1 MEFYKRVLKL
11 HHFRNLGRKSP
22 TELLL
27 NSSFEKHGGLVILV
41 GENNVGKSNVL
52 EALTIFNDADIKL
65 CSEEDYFKNHKK
77 DTLLSL
83 EEETILDRKITGFS
97 CVDLKIQTKE
107 VNKGLKELSKT
118 LISYPFEKH
127 VEALGEQCNN
137 SVYIPTNNN
146 DYSKICTLVSN
157 FINLITSYN
166 SLGLFLHFYKEKLK
180 LSEFVTEYANA
191 TNNLFFKELIKH
203 VSGNSEWIKNFCQC
217 IKEIIK
223 HNTPDKKY
231 NTDEFFVMR
240 QHKQN
245 QLAKI
250 YSCFKKLSEGEIKPK
265 DVEYILKKLEE
276 LDKIFKTT
284 DFTKF
289 TPKTEALLN
298 EQSQEKLSEFVK
310 EMIEKIDEKYPIN
323 ENFKQQF
330 RTFRLNIGNLKKE
343 IKNSL
348 KNLDK
353 IGEDFERKKERLIRE
368 IENDCKNQKVLKFNY
383 DVLLDNI
390 QQICKNYIASHA
402 VNDVSKDI
410 KSMMCQLYLKKIDLL
425 VNSEIEQYRYNDFL
439 ESARKFLWEDIKTL
453 DEKSGVHLFPKNIG
467 EIKDKFETN
476 KEKFKQSKNY
486 SEFAEYCRECNPY
499 TAFQNLKN
507 KVQFPL
513 SGGLSYKSYKLVP
526 TMKEYK
532 EPKITDNDF
541 KAVLFTC
548 IDYSSLSEFDQWD
561 WFFRNSLFRKMDFH
575 PNAIWNF
582 FGSILKDGQALQI
595 IMFDKNNDLVIYDS
609 EKSFNIP
616 KKYLQEIDQELLKE
630 IRQSK
635 HLFPIEVKRKYNNN
649 VCQFEFFKKD
659 TSHLLFK
666 VNFTEILENLAEILE
681 YNMQLKIDSLITK
694 EFNKLL
700 AIAEDSSQNSYQ
712 LKIHVRHNNKFY
724 DYSKK
729 STAYEIK
736 LEIHDCRKSHDHNEP
751 IILSQQSTGFQW
763 AFNFMFGFLYNVGS
777 DFSFNKNIIY
787 VMDEP
792 ATHLS
797 VPARKEFR
805 RFLKEYAHKNH
816 VTFVLATHDPFL
828 VDTDHLDE
836 IRIVEKETEGSVIK
850 NHFNYPLNNAGK
862 DSDALDKIKRS
873 LGVGQHVFH
882 NPQKHRIIFVE
893 GITDYC
899 YLSAFKLYFNEREYK
914 DNPIPFTFL
923 PISGLKNNPNDMEET
938 IKKLCK
944 LDNHPIVLTDDDRK
958 CVFNQKATSERFKK
972 ANEEMHDPIRILQL
986 SKCDENF
993 KQIEDCFSANDRKKY
1008 AKNKQME
1015 LAMAFKTRLL
1025 YGEKDDVVSEETKKN
1040 FLKLFEWIKK
1050 ECNNPTIKKE
1060 YIKFDY
1066 NTPRIIIERI
1076 LMFKKMCLSLIAI
1089 SGVCVGAKDL
1099 DFKLDYRA
1107 TGGKLMGKMTDS
1119 SLLSITSMNDEPV
1132 VIKNLIVNRGN
1143 SCEATKKVEP
1153 KLGDKFK
1160 KEKLFDHEL
1169 KYSQQIFYR
1178 LDCKPNQLLEVKII
1192 TDKGEYY
1199 HKFSK

>member
-11 HHFRNLGRKSP
+11 HHFRNLGKNSP

-27 NSSFEKHGGLVILV
+27 NSSFDEKHGGLVVLV

-52 EALTIFNDADIKL
+52 EALKIFNDADVKL
-65 CSEEDYFKNHKK
+65 CSEEDYFKDHEK

-83 EEETILDRKITGFS
+83 EEETSLDHKITDFS
-97 CVDLKIQTKE
+97 CVDLRIQTKE
-107 VNKGLKELSKT
+107 VSEGLKELSKI

-146 DYSKICTLVSN
+146 DYSNICTLVSD

-180 LSEFVTEYANA
+180 LSELVTEYANA

-203 VSGNSEWIKNFCQC
+203 VSGNSEGIKNFCQC

-223 HNTPDKKY
+223 RNTPDKKY
-231 NTDEFFVMR
+231 NTDEFFVMG

-250 YSCFKKLSEGEIKPK
+250 YSYFKKLSEGEIKPQNE
-265 DVEYILKKLEE
+265 DILKKLKS
-276 LDKIFKTT
+276 LDEIFKTT
-284 DFTKF
+284 DSNTKF

-330 RTFRLNIGNLKKE
+330 RTFRLNIGNLKKK

-348 KNLDK
+348 KYLDK
-353 IGEDFERKKERLIRE
+353 IREDFERKKERLIRE

-453 DEKSGVHLFPKNIG
+453 DEKSGVHLFPKNLK
-467 EIKDKFETN
+467 EIKEKFETN
-476 KEKFKQSKNY
+476 KEKFKQSKNVY
-486 SEFAEYCRECNPY
+486 EFAEYCRECNPY
-499 TAFQNLKN
+499 TAFNFHLN
-507 KVQFPL
+507 INN
-513 SGGLSYKSYKLVP
+513 GLSHQFEKFVP
-526 TMKEYK
+526 IMKEYK
-532 EPKITDNDF
+532 EPKITDNDLEAIST
-541 KAVLFTC
+541 KETGLA
-548 IDYSSLSEFDQWD
+548 SQLSGH
-561 WFFRNSLFRKMDFH
+561 WFFQLSLFNKTNFN
-575 PNAIWNF
+575 PNKIWIPLEFNKR
-582 FGSILKDGQALQI
+582 SKIK
-595 IMFDKNNDLVIYDS
+595 FDKDLEIYFDS
-609 EKSFNIP
+609 HGSFNIS
-616 KKYLQEIDQELLKE
+616 KKYLQEIDQESLKK
-630 IRQSK
+630 IKQSK
-635 HLFPIEVKRKYNNN
+635 DFFPIQKIESKHDNNDIL
-649 VCQFEFFKKD
+649 QLEFFEND
-659 TSHLLFK
+659 TSFLFAK
-666 VNFTEILENLAEILE
+666 GSFAEILE

-694 EFNKLL
+694 EFNELL
-700 AIAEDSSQNSYQ
+700 AIDQDSPQDSPQDSYQ
-712 LKIHVRHNNKFY
+712 LKIHVRHNNKLSEEKEY
-724 DYSKK
+724 
-729 STAYEIK
+729 TAYEIK
-736 LEIHDCRKSHDHNEP
+736 LEVYDCRKSHDQNEP

-850 NHFNYPLNNAGK
+850 NHFNYPLNNASK

-899 YLSAFKLYFNEREYK
+899 YLSAFKLYFNEREFK

-923 PISGLKNNPNDMEET
+923 PISGLKNNPNEMKET
-938 IKKLCK
+938 IKKLCE

-958 CVFNQKATSERFKK
+958 CDSDQNATSERFKR
-972 ANEEMHDPIRILQL
+972 ANEEMHDPIKILQL

-1008 AKNKQME
+1008 AKNKRME

-1025 YGEKDDVVSEETKKN
+1025 YSGKDAIEKQTKRN
-1040 FLKLFEWIKK
+1040 FLCLFEWMKK
-1050 ECNNPTIKKE
+1050 RVQQP
-1060 YIKFDY
+1060 
-1066 NTPRIIIERI
+1066 
-1076 LMFKKMCLSLIAI
+1076 
-1089 SGVCVGAKDL
+1089 
-1099 DFKLDYRA
+1099 
-1107 TGGKLMGKMTDS
+1107 
-1119 SLLSITSMNDEPV
+1119 ND
-1132 VIKNLIVNRGN
+1132 
-1143 SCEATKKVEP
+1143 
-1153 KLGDKFK
+1153 
-1160 KEKLFDHEL
+1160 
-1169 KYSQQIFYR
+1169 
-1178 LDCKPNQLLEVKII
+1178 
-1192 TDKGEYY
+1192 
-1199 HKFSK
+1199 

>member
-11 HHFRNLGRKSP
+11 HHFRNLGRNLPMK
-22 TELLL
+22 LLL
-27 NSSFEKHGGLVILV
+27 NSSFESFEKHGGLVILV

-52 EALTIFNDADIKL
+52 EALKSFNDTDIKL
-65 CSEEDYFKNHKK
+65 CNENDYFKTHESE
-77 DTLLSL
+77 DTVLSL

-97 CVDLKIQTKE
+97 CVDLKIQSKE
-107 VNKGLKELSKT
+107 ISCNLKELSKI
-118 LISYPFEKH
+118 LISYPF
-127 VEALGEQCNN
+127 
-137 SVYIPTNNN
+137 SVF
-146 DYSKICTLVSN
+146 VGG
-157 FINLITSYN
+157 FINLIMSYGILD
-166 SLGLFLHFYKEKLK
+166 SFLKFYKEKLK
-180 LSEFVTEYANA
+180 LGAFTTRQAD
-191 TNNLFFKELIKH
+191 NLLFKKLIKH
-203 VSGNSEWIKNFCQC
+203 LSGNNELVKNFCQY
-217 IKEIIK
+217 IREIIE
-223 HNTPDKKY
+223 Y
-231 NTDEFFVMR
+231 NAPNKEYKPNQFFIMGKNR
-240 QHKQN
+240 QN
-245 QLAKI
+245 QLVEI
-250 YSCFKKLSEGEIKPK
+250 YSCLKRLNERKIEPK
-265 DVEYILKKLEE
+265 DVKSVLKDMPQKVKT
-276 LDKIFKTT
+276 LDEIFRTT
-284 DFTKF
+284 DFDEKF
-289 TPKTEALLN
+289 APKIEVLQN
-298 EQSQEKLSEFVK
+298 EQSQERLSNFIKDIIK
-310 EMIEKIDEKYPIN
+310 EIDEKYPIN

-330 RTFRLNIGNLKKE
+330 RTFRLNIGSLKKK

-348 KNLDK
+348 KYLEK
-353 IGEDFERKKERLIRE
+353 IREDFKRKKERLIRE
-368 IENDCKNQKVLKFNY
+368 IENDCKNQKTLEFDY
-383 DVLLDNI
+383 DVLLNNI
-390 QQICKNYIASHA
+390 QQICEKYIASH
-402 VNDVSKDI
+402 VVSDESKDI

-467 EIKDKFETN
+467 EIKDKFEAN
-476 KEKFKQSKNY
+476 KEKVKQSKNY
-486 SEFAEYCRECNPY
+486 FEFAEYCRECNPY
-499 TAFQNLKN
+499 TAFQNLRN

-541 KAVLFTC
+541 KTALFTC
-548 IDYSSLSEFDQWD
+548 IDYSSLSEFNQSD

-582 FGSILKDGQALQI
+582 FGRILKDGQALEI
-595 IMFDKNNDLVIYDS
+595 IIFDKNNDLVIYNS

-616 KKYLQEIDQELLKE
+616 KKYLQEIDQKE

-635 HLFPIEVKRKYNNN
+635 YLSTEVKGECDNN
-649 VCQFEFFKKD
+649 VCQLEFFKKD

-681 YNMQLKIDSLITK
+681 YNMQLKMDSSIAK
-694 EFNKLL
+694 EFNELL
-700 AIAEDSSQNSYQ
+700 AIDQDSPQDNYQ

-736 LEIHDCRKSHDHNEP
+736 LEIHDCRKSHEQNKP

-777 DFSFNKNIIY
+777 NFSFNKNIIH

-792 ATHLS
+792 ATPLS

-805 RFLKEYAHKNH
+805 KFLKEYAHKNH

-850 NHFNYPLNNAGK
+850 NSFNYPLNNASK

-882 NPQKHRIIFVE
+882 NPQKHQIIFIE
-893 GITDYC
+893 SITNYC
-899 YLSAFKLYFNEREYK
+899 YLSAFKLYFNEREFK
-914 DNPIPFTFL
+914 DNPIAFTFL
-923 PISGLKNNPNDMEET
+923 PISGLKNNPNEMKET
-938 IKKLCK
+938 IQKLRE
-944 LDNHPIVLTDDDRK
+944 LDNNPIVLTDDDRK
-958 CVFNQKATSERFKK
+958 DGSDPQRAKSEEFKN

-986 SKCDENF
+986 SDCDENF
-993 KQIEDCFSANDRKKY
+993 KQIEDCFSASDREKY
-1008 AKNKQME
+1008 AKNKRKE

-1025 YGEKDDVVSEETKKN
+1025 YSGKDDVVSEETKKN

-1066 NTPRIIIERI
+1066 NTPQI
-1076 LMFKKMCLSLIAI
+1076 L
-1089 SGVCVGAKDL
+1089 
-1099 DFKLDYRA
+1099 
-1107 TGGKLMGKMTDS
+1107 
-1119 SLLSITSMNDEPV
+1119 
-1132 VIKNLIVNRGN
+1132 
-1143 SCEATKKVEP
+1143 
-1153 KLGDKFK
+1153 
-1160 KEKLFDHEL
+1160 
-1169 KYSQQIFYR
+1169 
-1178 LDCKPNQLLEVKII
+1178 
-1192 TDKGEYY
+1192 
-1199 HKFSK
+1199 

>member
-11 HHFRNLGRKSP
+11 HQFRNLGRKLP

-41 GENNVGKSNVL
+41 GENNIGKSNVL
-52 EALTIFNDADIKL
+52 ESLKIFNDADIKL
-65 CSEEDYFKNHKK
+65 CSENDYFKAHESE
-77 DTLLSL
+77 DAVLSL
-83 EEETILDRKITGFS
+83 EEETILDHKITGFS
-97 CVDLKIQTKE
+97 CVDLKIQIE
-107 VNKGLKELSKT
+107 EIGEGLKELSKI

-127 VEALGEQCNN
+127 VEALGEQCSNFV
-137 SVYIPTNNN
+137 SIPINN
-146 DYSKICTLVSN
+146 DDYSNICTFVSN

-166 SLGLFLHFYKEKLK
+166 SLESFLHFYKEKLK
-180 LSEFVTEYANA
+180 LSELVTKYADA
-191 TNNLFFKELIKH
+191 TNNLLFKELIRH

-217 IKEIIK
+217 VKEIIK
-223 HNTPDKKY
+223 RNTPDKKY
-231 NTDEFFVMR
+231 NTDEFFVMG

-250 YSCFKKLSEGEIKPK
+250 YSYFKKLSEGEIKPQNE
-265 DVEYILKKLEE
+265 DILKKLKS
-276 LDKIFKTT
+276 LDEIFKTT

-289 TPKTEALLN
+289 TPETE
-298 EQSQEKLSEFVK
+298 VK
-310 EMIEKIDEKYPIN
+310 DIIKEIDEKYPIN

-330 RTFRLNIGNLKKE
+330 RTFRLNIGNLKKK

-348 KNLDK
+348 KYLEK
-353 IGEDFERKKERLIRE
+353 TREDFERKKERLIRE

-467 EIKDKFETN
+467 EIKDKLEIN

-499 TAFQNLKN
+499 TAFQNLRN

-548 IDYSSLSEFDQWD
+548 IDYSSPSEFDQWD

-616 KKYLQEIDQELLKE
+616 EKYLQEIDQELLKE

-700 AIAEDSSQNSYQ
+700 AIAEDSSQDSYQ
-712 LKIHVRHNNKFY
+712 LKIRVRHNNKFY

-729 STAYEIK
+729 YTAYEIK
-736 LEIHDCRKSHDHNEP
+736 LEIHDCRKSDNQNP
-751 IILSQQSTGFQW
+751 IILNQQSTGFQW
-763 AFNFMFGFLYNVGS
+763 AFNFMFGFLYNWGS
-777 DFSFNKNIIY
+777 HFSLNKNIIY

-792 ATHLS
+792 ATPLS

-805 RFLKEYAHKNH
+805 KFLKEYAHKNH

-836 IRIVEKETEGSVIK
+836 IRIVEKETEGSAIK
-850 NHFNYPLNNAGK
+850 NSFNYPLNNASK
-862 DSDALDKIKRS
+862 NSDALDKIKRS

-882 NPQKHRIIFVE
+882 NPQKHRIVFVE

-899 YLSAFKLYFNEREYK
+899 YLSAFKLYFNEHNPQFK

-923 PISGLKNNPNDMEET
+923 PISGLKKESDEMKET
-938 IKKLCK
+938 IQKLRE
-944 LDNHPIVLTDDDRK
+944 LDNNPIVLTDDDRK
-958 CVFNQKATSERFKK
+958 CDSNQNAMSERFKN
-972 ANEEMHDPIRILQL
+972 ANEKMLKPITILQL
-986 SKCDENF
+986 SKCNKNF
-993 KQIEDCFSANDRKKY
+993 KQIEDCFSENDKKEY
-1008 AKNKQME
+1008 AKNKRKE

-1025 YGEKDDVVSEETKKN
+1025 YSGNDDVVSEETKKN
-1040 FLKLFEWIKK
+1040 FLKLFEWI
-1050 ECNNPTIKKE
+1050 
-1060 YIKFDY
+1060 
-1066 NTPRIIIERI
+1066 
-1076 LMFKKMCLSLIAI
+1076 
-1089 SGVCVGAKDL
+1089 VW
-1099 DFKLDYRA
+1099 
-1107 TGGKLMGKMTDS
+1107 
-1119 SLLSITSMNDEPV
+1119 IT
-1132 VIKNLIVNRGN
+1132 NLIK
-1143 SCEATKKVEP
+1143 C
-1153 KLGDKFK
+1153 
-1160 KEKLFDHEL
+1160 
-1169 KYSQQIFYR
+1169 
-1178 LDCKPNQLLEVKII
+1178 
-1192 TDKGEYY
+1192 
-1199 HKFSK
+1199 

>member
-11 HHFRNLGRKSP
+11 HQFKNLGRKSP
-22 TELLL
+22 TKLLL
-27 NSSFEKHGGLVILV
+27 NSSFEKHGGLVVLV

-65 CSEEDYFKNHKK
+65 CNEEDYFKTHEK
-77 DTLLSL
+77 DSLLSL
-83 EEETILDRKITGFS
+83 EEEAILDHKITGFS
-97 CVDLKIQTKE
+97 CVDLRIQS
-107 VNKGLKELSKT
+107 KGVSEELKELSKI

-127 VEALGEQCNN
+127 VEALGEQCSN

-146 DYSKICTLVSN
+146 DYSNICTFVSN

-166 SLGLFLHFYKEKLK
+166 SLESFLHFYKEKLK
-180 LSEFVTEYANA
+180 LSELVAEYANA
-191 TNNLFFKELIKH
+191 TNNLLFKELIKH

-217 IKEIIK
+217 VKEIIK
-223 HNTPDKKY
+223 RNTPDKKY
-231 NTDEFFVMR
+231 NTDEFFVMGK
-240 QHKQN
+240 HKQN

-250 YSCFKKLSEGEIKPK
+250 YSYFKKLSEGEIKPQNE
-265 DVEYILKKLEE
+265 DILKKLKS
-276 LDKIFKTT
+276 LDEIFKTT

-289 TPKTEALLN
+289 TPETE
-298 EQSQEKLSEFVK
+298 VK
-310 EMIEKIDEKYPIN
+310 DIIKEIDEKYPIN

-330 RTFRLNIGNLKKE
+330 RTFRLNIGNLKKK

-348 KNLDK
+348 KYLEK
-353 IGEDFERKKERLIRE
+353 TREDFERKKELLIRK
-368 IENDCKNQKVLKFNY
+368 IENDCKNQKTLEFDY

-390 QQICKNYIASHA
+390 EQICKKYIASHA
-402 VNDVSKDI
+402 VNDVSKDM

-467 EIKDKFETN
+467 EIKDKFEAN
-476 KEKFKQSKNY
+476 KEKVKQSKNY
-486 SEFAEYCRECNPY
+486 FEFAEYCRECNPY

-541 KAVLFTC
+541 KAALFTC
-548 IDYSSLSEFDQWD
+548 IDYSSPSEFNQSD

-575 PNAIWNF
+575 PNTIWNF

-616 KKYLQEIDQELLKE
+616 KKYLQEIDQESLKE
-630 IRQSK
+630 IRQSE
-635 HLFPIEVKRKYNNN
+635 FPFNIEAKGECDNN
-649 VCQFEFFKKD
+649 VCQLEFFNDK
-659 TSHLLFK
+659 SSLLFK

-694 EFNKLL
+694 EFNRLL
-700 AIAEDSSQNSYQ
+700 AIAEDSPQDSYQ
-712 LKIHVRHNNKFY
+712 LKIHVRHNNKLSEEKEY
-724 DYSKK
+724 
-729 STAYEIK
+729 TAYEIK
-736 LEIHDCRKSHDHNEP
+736 LEIHDCRKSDNQKP

-777 DFSFNKNIIY
+777 NFSFNHNIIY

-805 RFLKEYAHKNH
+805 KFLKEYAHKNH

-836 IRIVEKETEGSVIK
+836 IRIVEKETEGSAIK

-899 YLSAFKLYFNEREYK
+899 YLSAFKLYFNKHNPQFK

-923 PISGLKNNPNDMEET
+923 PISGLKNNPNDMKET
-938 IKKLCK
+938 IQKLCE

-958 CVFNQKATSERFKK
+958 CDSDQNATSKRFKK

-986 SKCDENF
+986 SDCDENF
-993 KQIEDCFSANDRKKY
+993 KQIEHCFSANDRKKY
-1008 AKNKQME
+1008 AKNKRME

-1025 YGEKDDVVSEETKKN
+1025 YSGKDDVVSEETKEN
-1040 FLKLFEWIKK
+1040 FKKLFEWIKK
-1050 ECNNPTIKKE
+1050 SAITQRLKKN
-1060 YIKFDY
+1060 IS
-1066 NTPRIIIERI
+1066 NLIIIPH
-1076 LMFKKMCLSLIAI
+1076 K
-1089 SGVCVGAKDL
+1089 
-1099 DFKLDYRA
+1099 YY
-1107 TGGKLMGKMTDS
+1107 
-1119 SLLSITSMNDEPV
+1119 
-1132 VIKNLIVNRGN
+1132 
-1143 SCEATKKVEP
+1143 KV
-1153 KLGDKFK
+1153 
-1160 KEKLFDHEL
+1160 
-1169 KYSQQIFYR
+1169 
-1178 LDCKPNQLLEVKII
+1178 
-1192 TDKGEYY
+1192 KG
-1199 HKFSK
+1199 F

>member
-1 MEFYKRVLKL
+1 MKFYKRVLKL
-11 HHFRNLGRKSP
+11 HHFRNLDRKSP

-52 EALTIFNDADIKL
+52 EALTIFNDAGVKL
-65 CSEEDYFKNHKK
+65 CSEEAYFKNHEK

-83 EEETILDRKITGFS
+83 EEEAILDHKITDFS
-97 CVDLKIQTKE
+97 CVDLKIQSKE
-107 VNKGLKELSKT
+107 VNKGLKELSKI

-180 LSEFVTEYANA
+180 LSELVTKYADA
-191 TNNLFFKELIKH
+191 TNNLLFKELIKY
-203 VSGNSEWIKNFCQC
+203 VSGNSEGIKTFCQC

-223 HNTPDKKY
+223 RNTPNKKH
-231 NTDEFFVMR
+231 NSDEFFIMGK
-240 QHKQN
+240 HKQN

-250 YSCFKKLSEGEIKPK
+250 YSYFKKLSEGEIKPQNE
-265 DVEYILKKLEE
+265 DILKKLKS
-276 LDKIFKTT
+276 LDEIFKTT

-289 TPKTEALLN
+289 TPETE
-298 EQSQEKLSEFVK
+298 VK
-310 EMIEKIDEKYPIN
+310 DIIKEIDEKYPIN

-330 RTFRLNIGNLKKE
+330 RTFRLNIGNLKKK

-348 KNLDK
+348 KNLEK
-353 IGEDFERKKERLIRE
+353 TREDFERKKERLIQE
-368 IENDCKNQKVLKFNY
+368 KNYCKNQKVLKFNY

-402 VNDVSKDI
+402 VNDASKDI
-410 KSMMCQLYLKKIDLL
+410 KSMMCQFYLKQIDLL
-425 VNSEIEQYRYNDFL
+425 SNSEIVRHKYSIFY
-439 ESARKFLWEDIKTL
+439 ESARKSLWKNIKTL
-453 DEKSGVHLFPKNIG
+453 DEKSGTRLFPKNPK
-467 EIKDKFETN
+467 EIKEKFEDN

-486 SEFAEYCRECNPY
+486 YEFAEYCRECNPY
-499 TAFQNLKN
+499 TAFQNLRN

-513 SGGLSYKSYKLVP
+513 SGGLSYKFDKLVP
-526 TMKEYK
+526 TIKEYK
-532 EPKITDNDF
+532 ELKITDNDL
-541 KAVLFTC
+541 KTALFTC
-548 IDYSSLSEFDQWD
+548 IDYSSPSEFDQSD
-561 WFFRNSLFRKMDFH
+561 WFFRNSLFRKMGFH
-575 PNAIWNF
+575 PNTIWNF
-582 FGSILKDGQALQI
+582 FGRILKDGQALQI
-595 IMFDKNNDLVIYDS
+595 IMFDKNNDLVIYDF

-616 KKYLQEIDQELLKE
+616 KKYLQEIDQESLKE
-630 IRQSK
+630 IRQSE
-635 HLFPIEVKRKYNNN
+635 FPFNIEAKGECDNN

-666 VNFTEILENLAEILE
+666 VNFTEILENIAEILE

-700 AIAEDSSQNSYQ
+700 AIAEDSSQDSYQ
-712 LKIHVRHNNKFY
+712 LKIRVRHNNKFY

-729 STAYEIK
+729 YTAYEIK

-792 ATHLS
+792 ATPLS

-850 NHFNYPLNNAGK
+850 NHFNYPLNNASK

-899 YLSAFKLYFNEREYK
+899 YLSAFKLYFNEREFK

-923 PISGLKNNPNDMEET
+923 PISGLKNNPNKMKET
-938 IKKLCK
+938 IQKLCE
-944 LDNHPIVLTDDDRK
+944 LDNNPIVLTDDDRK
-958 CVFNQKATSERFKK
+958 YDSDQQATSERFKK
-972 ANEEMHDPIRILQL
+972 ANEEMHDPITILQL

-1025 YGEKDDVVSEETKKN
+1025 YGGEDAVEKQTKRN
-1040 FLKLFEWIKK
+1040 FLKLFKWV
-1050 ECNNPTIKKE
+1050 
-1060 YIKFDY
+1060 
-1066 NTPRIIIERI
+1066 
-1076 LMFKKMCLSLIAI
+1076 AW
-1089 SGVCVGAKDL
+1089 
-1099 DFKLDYRA
+1099 A
-1107 TGGKLMGKMTDS
+1107 TNL
-1119 SLLSITSMNDEPV
+1119 
-1132 VIKNLIVNRGN
+1132 IKN
-1143 SCEATKKVEP
+1143 
-1153 KLGDKFK
+1153 
-1160 KEKLFDHEL
+1160 
-1169 KYSQQIFYR
+1169 
-1178 LDCKPNQLLEVKII
+1178 
-1192 TDKGEYY
+1192 
-1199 HKFSK
+1199 

>member
-1 MEFYKRVLKL
+1 MKFYKRVLKL

-22 TELLL
+22 AKLLL

-52 EALTIFNDADIKL
+52 EALIIFNDADVKL
-65 CSEEDYFKNHKK
+65 CSENDCFKAHEK
-77 DTLLSL
+77 DSLLSL
-83 EEETILDRKITGFS
+83 EEETILDHKITGFS
-97 CVDLKIQTKE
+97 CVDLKIQSKE
-107 VNKGLKELSKT
+107 VNKGLKKLSKT

-127 VEALGEQCNN
+127 VEALGEQCSN

-146 DYSKICTLVSN
+146 DYSNICTFVSD

-166 SLGLFLHFYKEKLK
+166 SLESFLHFYKEKLK
-180 LSEFVTEYANA
+180 LSELVTKYADA
-191 TNNLFFKELIKH
+191 TNNLLFKELIKH
-203 VSGNSEWIKNFCQC
+203 VSGNSEGIKNFCQC

-223 HNTPDKKY
+223 RNTPNKKY
-231 NTDEFFVMR
+231 NTDEFFIMGK
-240 QHKQN
+240 HKQN

-250 YSCFKKLSEGEIKPK
+250 YSYFKKLSEGEIKPQNE
-265 DVEYILKKLEE
+265 DILKKLKS

-289 TPKTEALLN
+289 TPETE
-298 EQSQEKLSEFVK
+298 VK
-310 EMIEKIDEKYPIN
+310 DIIKEIDEKYPIN

-330 RTFRLNIGNLKKE
+330 RTFRLNIGNLKKK

-348 KNLDK
+348 KYLEK
-353 IGEDFERKKERLIRE
+353 TREDFERKKERLIRE

-467 EIKDKFETN
+467 EIKDKFEAN
-476 KEKFKQSKNY
+476 KEKVKQSKNY
-486 SEFAEYCRECNPY
+486 FEFAEYCRECNPY
-499 TAFQNLKN
+499 TAFQNLRN

-526 TMKEYK
+526 IMKKYK
-532 EPKITDNDF
+532 EPKITDNDL
-541 KAVLFTC
+541 KTALFTLF
-548 IDYSSLSEFDQWD
+548 DYSSPSEFDQWD
-561 WFFRNSLFRKMDFH
+561 WFFRNSLFRKMDFN
-575 PNAIWNF
+575 PNTIWKTFGIILNYKNF
-582 FGSILKDGQALQI
+582 DQKNLKHEQALQI

-616 KKYLQEIDQELLKE
+616 KKYLQEIDQESLKE
-630 IRQSK
+630 IRQSE
-635 HLFPIEVKRKYNNN
+635 FPFNIEAKGECDNN

-666 VNFTEILENLAEILE
+666 VNFTKILENLAEILE

-694 EFNKLL
+694 EFNRLL
-700 AIAEDSSQNSYQ
+700 AIAEDSPQDSYQ
-712 LKIHVRHNNKFY
+712 LKIHVRHNNKLSEEKEY
-724 DYSKK
+724 
-729 STAYEIK
+729 TAYEIK

-805 RFLKEYAHKNH
+805 KFLKEYAHKNH

-850 NHFNYPLNNAGK
+850 NSFNYPLNNAGK
-862 DSDALDKIKRS
+862 DSDALYQIKRS

-882 NPQKHRIIFVE
+882 NPKKHRIIFVE

-899 YLSAFKLYFNEREYK
+899 YLSAFKLYLCYKEYK

-923 PISGLKNNPNDMEET
+923 PISGLKNNPNEMKET
-938 IKKLCK
+938 IKKLCE

-958 CVFNQKATSERFKK
+958 CDSDQNATSERFKR
-972 ANEEMHDPIRILQL
+972 ANEYLGNPITILQL
-986 SKCDENF
+986 SDCDRHF

-1025 YGEKDDVVSEETKKN
+1025 YGEKDDVMSEETKKN
-1040 FLKLFEWIKK
+1040 FLCLFEWIKK
-1050 ECNNPTIKKE
+1050 
-1060 YIKFDY
+1060 
-1066 NTPRIIIERI
+1066 R
-1076 LMFKKMCLSLIAI
+1076 
-1089 SGVCVGAKDL
+1089 V
-1099 DFKLDYRA
+1099 
-1107 TGGKLMGKMTDS
+1107 
-1119 SLLSITSMNDEPV
+1119 
-1132 VIKNLIVNRGN
+1132 
-1143 SCEATKKVEP
+1143 
-1153 KLGDKFK
+1153 
-1160 KEKLFDHEL
+1160 
-1169 KYSQQIFYR
+1169 
-1178 LDCKPNQLLEVKII
+1178 
-1192 TDKGEYY
+1192 
-1199 HKFSK
+1199 

>member
-1 MEFYKRVLKL
+1 MR
-11 HHFRNLGRKSP
+11 G
-22 TELLL
+22 
-27 NSSFEKHGGLVILV
+27 FEDP
-41 GENNVGKSNVL
+41 N
-52 EALTIFNDADIKL
+52 
-65 CSEEDYFKNHKK
+65 
-77 DTLLSL
+77 
-83 EEETILDRKITGFS
+83 
-97 CVDLKIQTKE
+97 
-107 VNKGLKELSKT
+107 LKELSKI
-118 LISYPFEKH
+118 LISYPF
-127 VEALGEQCNN
+127 
-137 SVYIPTNNN
+137 SVF
-146 DYSKICTLVSN
+146 VGG
-157 FINLITSYN
+157 FINLIMSYGVLD
-166 SLGLFLHFYKEKLK
+166 SFLKSYKEKLK
-180 LSEFVTEYANA
+180 LSAFSTRQA
-191 TNNLFFKELIKH
+191 NNLLFKELIKH

-223 HNTPDKKY
+223 CNTPDKKY
-231 NTDEFFVMR
+231 NTDEFFVMG

-250 YSCFKKLSEGEIKPK
+250 YSYFKKLSEGEIKPQNE
-265 DVEYILKKLEE
+265 DILKKLKG
-276 LDKIFKTT
+276 LDEIFRTT
-284 DFTKF
+284 DFDEKF
-289 TPKTEALLN
+289 APKIEVLQN
-298 EQSQEKLSEFVK
+298 KQSQERPSELIKDIIK
-310 EMIEKIDEKYPIN
+310 EIDEKYLIN

-330 RTFRLNIGNLKKE
+330 RTFRLNIGNLKKK

-348 KNLDK
+348 KYLEK
-353 IGEDFERKKERLIRE
+353 TREDFERKKESWIKE
-368 IENDCKNQKVLKFNY
+368 IENDCKNQKTLEFDY

-390 QQICKNYIASHA
+390 QQICEKYIASH
-402 VNDVSKDI
+402 VVSDESKDM
-410 KSMMCQLYLKKIDLL
+410 KSMMCQFYLKKIDLL

-453 DEKSGVHLFPKNIG
+453 DEKSGVHLFPKNID
-467 EIKDKFETN
+467 EIKDKFEIN
-476 KEKFKQSKNY
+476 KKKLKQSKNV

-513 SGGLSYKSYKLVP
+513 SGGSSHQFDELVP

-532 EPKITDNDF
+532 EPKITDNDL
-541 KAVLFTC
+541 KTALF
-548 IDYSSLSEFDQWD
+548 ILFDYSSPSEFDQWD

-616 KKYLQEIDQELLKE
+616 EKYLQEIDQESLKE

-635 HLFPIEVKRKYNNN
+635 HLFPIEAKRKYNNN

-694 EFNKLL
+694 EFNRLL
-700 AIAEDSSQNSYQ
+700 AIAEDSPQDSYQ
-712 LKIHVRHNNKFY
+712 LKIHVRHNNKLSEEKEY
-724 DYSKK
+724 
-729 STAYEIK
+729 TAYEIK

-777 DFSFNKNIIY
+777 HFSFNHNIIY

-792 ATHLS
+792 ATPLS
-797 VPARKEFR
+797 VPTRKEFR
-805 RFLKEYAHKNH
+805 KFLKEYAHKNH

-850 NHFNYPLNNAGK
+850 NHFNYPLNNASK

-873 LGVGQHVFH
+873 LGVDQHVFH
-882 NPQKHRIIFVE
+882 NPKKHRIIFVE
-893 GITDYC
+893 SITDYC
-899 YLSAFKLYFNEREYK
+899 YLSTFKLYLYYKEYK
-914 DNPIPFTFL
+914 DNLIPFTFL
-923 PISGLKNNPNDMEET
+923 PISGLKNNPNEMKET
-938 IKKLCK
+938 IKKLCE

-958 CVFNQKATSERFKK
+958 CDSDQNATSERFKR
-972 ANEEMHDPIRILQL
+972 ANEDLGNPITILQL
-986 SKCDENF
+986 SDCDKHF

-1015 LAMAFKTRLL
+1015 LTMAFKTRLL
-1025 YGEKDDVVSEETKKN
+1025 YGEKDDIMSEETKKN

-1050 ECNNPTIKKE
+1050 ECNNLTIKKG

-1066 NTPRIIIERI
+1066 NTPQM
-1076 LMFKKMCLSLIAI
+1076 L
-1089 SGVCVGAKDL
+1089 
-1099 DFKLDYRA
+1099 
-1107 TGGKLMGKMTDS
+1107 
-1119 SLLSITSMNDEPV
+1119 
-1132 VIKNLIVNRGN
+1132 
-1143 SCEATKKVEP
+1143 
-1153 KLGDKFK
+1153 
-1160 KEKLFDHEL
+1160 
-1169 KYSQQIFYR
+1169 
-1178 LDCKPNQLLEVKII
+1178 
-1192 TDKGEYY
+1192 
-1199 HKFSK
+1199 

>member
-11 HHFRNLGRKSP
+11 HHFRNLGRNLP
-22 TELLL
+22 AELLL
-27 NSSFEKHGGLVILV
+27 NSSFEKHGELVILV

-52 EALTIFNDADIKL
+52 EALTIFNDADVKL
-65 CSEEDYFKNHKK
+65 CNEEDYFKPHEK
-77 DTLLSL
+77 DSLLSL
-83 EEETILDRKITGFS
+83 EEETILDHKITGFS
-97 CVDLKIQTKE
+97 CVDLRIQS
-107 VNKGLKELSKT
+107 KGVSEELKELSKI

-127 VEALGEQCNN
+127 VEALGEQCSN

-146 DYSKICTLVSN
+146 NYSNICTFVSN

-166 SLGLFLHFYKEKLK
+166 SLESFLHFYKEKLK
-180 LSEFVTEYANA
+180 LSELVTKYADA
-191 TNNLFFKELIKH
+191 TNNLLFKELIKH

-223 HNTPDKKY
+223 RNTPDKKY
-231 NTDEFFVMR
+231 NTDEFFVMG

-250 YSCFKKLSEGEIKPK
+250 YSYFKKLSEGEIKPQNE
-265 DVEYILKKLEE
+265 DILKKLKS
-276 LDKIFKTT
+276 LDEIFKTT

-289 TPKTEALLN
+289 TPETE
-298 EQSQEKLSEFVK
+298 VK
-310 EMIEKIDEKYPIN
+310 DIIKEIDEKYPIN

-330 RTFRLNIGNLKKE
+330 RTFRLNIGNLKKK

-348 KNLDK
+348 KYLEK
-353 IGEDFERKKERLIRE
+353 TREDFERKKESLIRE
-368 IENDCKNQKVLKFNY
+368 IEYYCKNQKTLEFDY

-390 QQICKNYIASHA
+390 QQICKKYIASHV
-402 VNDVSKDI
+402 VNDVSKDM
-410 KSMMCQLYLKKIDLL
+410 KSMMCQFYLEKMELLSNSKIRRYQYDDLL
-425 VNSEIEQYRYNDFL
+425 K
-439 ESARKFLWEDIKTL
+439 SAKKSLWESIKTL
-453 DEKSGVHLFPKNIG
+453 DETSNARLFPKNVD

-499 TAFQNLKN
+499 TAFQKLRN

-532 EPKITDNDF
+532 EPKITDNDL
-541 KAVLFTC
+541 KTALFTC
-548 IDYSSLSEFDQWD
+548 IDYSSPSGFNQSD

-630 IRQSK
+630 IRQSE
-635 HLFPIEVKRKYNNN
+635 FPFNIEAKGECDNN
-649 VCQFEFFKKD
+649 VCQFEFFNNK
-659 TSHLLFK
+659 SSLLFK

-681 YNMQLKIDSLITK
+681 YNMQLKINSLIAK

-700 AIAEDSSQNSYQ
+700 AIAEDSPQDSYQ
-712 LKIHVRHNNKFY
+712 LKIRVRHNNKFY

-777 DFSFNKNIIY
+777 HFSFNKNIIY

-792 ATHLS
+792 ATPLS

-805 RFLKEYAHKNH
+805 KFLKEYAHKNH
-816 VTFVLATHDPFL
+816 VTFVVATHDPFL

-850 NHFNYPLNNAGK
+850 NHFNYPLNNASK
-862 DSDALDKIKRS
+862 NSDALYQIKRS

-899 YLSAFKLYFNEREYK
+899 YLSAFKLYFNEREFK

-923 PISGLKNNPNDMEET
+923 PISGLKNNPNEMKET
-938 IKKLCK
+938 IQKLCE
-944 LDNHPIVLTDDDRK
+944 LDNNPIVLTDDDRK
-958 CVFNQKATSERFKK
+958 CDSDQKAKSEEFKK
-972 ANEEMHDPIRILQL
+972 ANEEMHDPITILQL

-993 KQIEDCFSANDRKKY
+993 KQIEDCFSENDRKEY
-1008 AKNKQME
+1008 AKNKRME
-1015 LAMAFKTRLL
+1015 LSMAFKTRLL
-1025 YGEKDDVVSEETKKN
+1025 YGGEDAVEKQTKRN
-1040 FLKLFEWIKK
+1040 FLKLFKWV
-1050 ECNNPTIKKE
+1050 
-1060 YIKFDY
+1060 
-1066 NTPRIIIERI
+1066 
-1076 LMFKKMCLSLIAI
+1076 AW
-1089 SGVCVGAKDL
+1089 
-1099 DFKLDYRA
+1099 A
-1107 TGGKLMGKMTDS
+1107 TNL
-1119 SLLSITSMNDEPV
+1119 
-1132 VIKNLIVNRGN
+1132 IKN
-1143 SCEATKKVEP
+1143 
-1153 KLGDKFK
+1153 
-1160 KEKLFDHEL
+1160 
-1169 KYSQQIFYR
+1169 
-1178 LDCKPNQLLEVKII
+1178 
-1192 TDKGEYY
+1192 
-1199 HKFSK
+1199 